1 MGKIMKENEDTVK
14 ILTLEKEHETT
25 LPLIRKAFE
34 DANIAMHFHSKFD
47 TAYDGIFISQ
57 KGLGDIYV
65 FNKDRKRAEDIL
77 NDILPDYYYDNPSQ

>member
-1 MGKIMKENEDTVK
+1 MKENEDTVK
-14 ILTLEKEHETT
+14 ILTLEREHETV

-34 DANIAMHFHSKFD
+34 DAEISMHFHSKFD
-47 TAYDGIFISQ
+47 TAYDGIFINQ

-77 NDILPDYYYDNPSQ
+77 NDILPDYGSDISSQ

>member
-1 MGKIMKENEDTVK
+1 MIDNEDTVK
-14 ILTLEKEHETT
+14 VYTLEREHETV

-34 DANIAMHFHSKFD
+34 DEKISMHFHSKFD
-47 TAYDGIFISQ
+47 TAYDGIFINQ

-77 NDILPDYYYDNPSQ
+77 KDILPDYDSDINYSGKV